1 MRISYSLTPVSKNSS
16 SVTRGSDSV
25 NRMAR
30 PKRQEA
36 RRAALIEATYAAG
49 RTHGLRSLSLTDVA
63 VQAGLSRGAIL
74 YYYEDLDALLVEAH
88 AAGVE
93 RFCDERDA
101 TVADLA
107 DPRDRL
113 AAAIDAGLPSGPDD
127 ALMSLLYEFD
137 VLAGNSALHDE
148 LVQKL
153 YLRQLATYTGI
164 FAAGRE
170 AGVFNAALP
179 DEHLAMT
186 FVALEDAYGL
196 HIVGGNA
203 LMTVPTAATAMRDVA
218 AALGC
223 PTVVPPVE

>member
-1 MRISYSLTPVSKNSS
+1 
-16 SVTRGSDSV
+16 
-25 NRMAR
+25 MAR
-30 PKRQEA
+30 PRKQEA

-49 RTHGLRSLSLTDVA
+49 RTHGLRALSLTDVA
-63 VQAGLSRGAIL
+63 EQAGLTRGAIL

-101 TVADLA
+101 TVAQLD
-107 DPRDRL
+107 DPRVQL
-113 AAAIDAGLPSGPDD
+113 GAAIDAGLPSGPDD

-153 YLRQLATYTGI
+153 YLRQLETYTRI
-164 FAAGRE
+164 IEAGRG
-170 AGVFNAALP
+170 AGVFTPELP
-179 DEHLAMT
+179 VDQLAMT

-203 LMTVPTAATAMRDVA
+203 LMTVSKASAAMRAVA
-218 AALGC
+218 EQLGC
-223 PTVVPPVE
+223 PAS